1 MQTSQKIKILVSMEN
16 NKLFEKARN
25 FVSAVTTV
33 TTENSSLKRKYNRVI
48 NVLIATNVFYLSVLE
63 IICLVVF

>member
-1 MQTSQKIKILVSMEN
+1 MEN
-16 NKLFEKARN
+16 NKLDEKVRN

-33 TTENSSLKRKYNRVI
+33 TAENSSLRRKYNKAI
-48 NVLIATNVFYLSVLE
+48 DGLIVTNIFYLTVLE